1 MCLDGCVLA
10 IINLNNTKVNTQY
23 ALINVHA
30 QVSMNMHK
38 LAVDT
43 AVVSVRKFE
52 KGRAIFT
59 PPSKQSPPLYYE
71 SLS

>member
-1 MCLDGCVLA
+1 
-10 IINLNNTKVNTQY
+10 
-23 ALINVHA
+23 
-30 QVSMNMHK
+30 MNMHK

-71 SLS
+71 SLSWQLVEPEFQSQLPQEQMDV